1 MAIYSIYLI
10 HSGSLNRVAAKL
22 ESKIYFKFKIHCINL
37 SYTIPIIS
45 VTIENYQYFGAD
57 NRDLIRRYGYRY
69 ITNSNMSIFILVK

>member
-22 ESKIYFKFKIHCINL
+22 ESKIYFKFKIHCIIL

-45 VTIENYQYFGAD
+45 VTIENYRYFKFGAD
-57 NRDLIRRYGYRY
+57 NRDLIRRYAW
-69 ITNSNMSIFILVK
+69 ISIHH